1 MLHEVYVRASSGK
14 EINFVLGTDS
24 EDQRK
29 KLTETVRGM
38 LFKNE
43 MFEVTTEKGLNI
55 ILRNHISDFTIIDIP
70 EEEYEKKY
78 NVKFDKK

>member
-1 MLHEVYVRASSGK
+1 MLHEVYVRVSSGK
-14 EINFVLGTDS
+14 EVDFVIGTES

-29 KLTETVRGM
+29 KLKETVRDL

-43 MFEVTTEKGLNI
+43 MFEVNNKKGLNI
-55 ILRNHISDFTIIDIP
+55 IFRNHISDFTIIDIT

-78 NVKFDKK
+78 NVKFEKK